1 VAEELLDRFNK
12 VAEDKRRAL
21 EQEISR
27 AISEALSK
35 RKSEILY
42 TRDKALKQIMQL
54 LKPGT

>member
-12 VAEDKRRAL
+12 VVEEKRRAL

-27 AISEALSK
+27 AIGEALSK